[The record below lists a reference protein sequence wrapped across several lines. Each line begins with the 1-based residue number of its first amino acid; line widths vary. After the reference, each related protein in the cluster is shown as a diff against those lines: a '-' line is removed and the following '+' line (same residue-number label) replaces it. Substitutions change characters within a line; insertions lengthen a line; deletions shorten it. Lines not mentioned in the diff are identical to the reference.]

1 MILYQFVTTL
11 GVFEDRFCIRWRRRW
26 WRRMV
31 VCLRRLV
38 FGVVMRRRYTRTDV
52 IHGQKAVFRQPS
64 DVKRHHISTLCGQRS
79 VSVKIASDHVVA
91 ELWVLWPRWV
101 RLPFVVWLSR

>member
-1 MILYQFVTTL
+1 MWCVILTVL
-11 GVFEDRFCIRWRRRW
+11 GVFEDRFCIRWWRRC

-38 FGVVMRRRYTRTDV
+38 FGVVMRRRYMRTDV
-52 IHGQKAVFRQPS
+52 IHGQKAIFRQPS
-64 DVKRHHISTLCGQRS
+64 DVKRHHISTLFSQRS
-79 VSVKIASDHVVA
+79 VSVKVASKHVVA
-91 ELWVLWPRWV
+91 ILREHWPWRV